1 MTEETLTALLTRWG
15 PQWMGWFL
23 AAWLFYRLAKINDTV
38 TAALLE
44 NAGAMKDLTNE
55 IKTAIGY
62 FRERAR

>member
-1 MTEETLTALLTRWG
+1 
-15 PQWMGWFL
+15 MGWFL